1 MFVEFHLSS
10 HIMQL
15 KGTIHRFVHV
25 IVYLSFSNIYITV
38 KRLNH
43 RTLSVR
49 LFYRFTRKTVV

>member
-25 IVYLSFSNIYITV
+25 IVYLSFSNIYIIAWFRVTNHLYHGFPSKTV
-38 KRLNH
+38 KQ
-43 RTLSVR
+43 SQA
-49 LFYRFTRKTVV
+49 